1 MEDPATRYMSRTAMN
16 TEVRRPFSVMVN
28 MPNCT
33 RVSPPSVRNRF
44 ITTVNRSRIT
54 TGFRPLRMYL
64 SGTFDSRDHTAQ
76 INGRD
81 HVAGQAV
88 LDKKRHEKKQG
99 ADDLHPGIQSV
110 YPALSRVILPDC
122 YIF

>member
-1 MEDPATRYMSRTAMN
+1 MNRSAMDIIIATSWTGTLKRFSGWSSFSMPSVRPFGDVVKVMMEDPATRYMRRTAMN

-64 SGTFDSRDHTAQ
+64 SGTFDSRITQ
-76 INGRD
+76 PR
-81 HVAGQAV
+81 
-88 LDKKRHEKKQG
+88 
-99 ADDLHPGIQSV
+99 
-110 YPALSRVILPDC
+110 
-122 YIF
+122 